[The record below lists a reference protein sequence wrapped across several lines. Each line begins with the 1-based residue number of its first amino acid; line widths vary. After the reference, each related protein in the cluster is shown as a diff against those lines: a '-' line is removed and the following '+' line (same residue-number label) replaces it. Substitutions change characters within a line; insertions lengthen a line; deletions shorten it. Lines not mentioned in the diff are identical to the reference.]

1 MKISSLYVDYFK
13 IISKNIYMKKA
24 ILILIILCSI
34 TTGNTQTL
42 TGGVK
47 YSVND
52 ARIELQN
59 TRPPAIDFLKVQDNF
74 NDINNKE
81 NYSLLLKGQTNLKD
95 RTIGLF
101 SDGSYAVNYK
111 NDPKHVW
118 YYDQNGTLINT
129 EEKTSLEYPYKTY
142 KYSPDGELVNM
153 TLRVSENETFIFS
166 PFGKLIGHWVGTNCY
181 DENGIIIMTRKI
193 LK

>member
-81 NYSLLLKGQTNLKD
+81 NYY
-95 RTIGLF
+95 F
-101 SDGSYAVNYK
+101 
-111 NDPKHVW
+111 
-118 YYDQNGTLINT
+118 
-129 EEKTSLEYPYKTY
+129 
-142 KYSPDGELVNM
+142 
-153 TLRVSENETFIFS
+153 
-166 PFGKLIGHWVGTNCY
+166 
-181 DENGIIIMTRKI
+181 
-193 LK
+193 